1 MQIAT
6 RMATQN
12 DGRGCAGLY
21 DTFRHAQQ
29 SMPAIRS
36 IAQGIQVQPQEVAQM
51 LMRQN
56 AVALGDLQK
65 MAIQRND
72 REMFDAVES
81 ASENM
86 LGNTDRQRGERMA

>member
-12 DGRGCAGLY
+12 DGRGPAGLY

-29 SMPAIRS
+29 AMPGIRS
-36 IAQGIQVQPQEVAQM
+36 IAQGIQVQPQEVSQA
-51 LMRQN
+51 LLRQN